1 MPDFELL
8 WRTAPLL
15 LQGLWNT
22 VWIVGLGCILA
33 VLLGLALAVLAQ
45 ARLPVL
51 RWLVRAY
58 VELVRGVPLLV
69 VLFVIY
75 FGGPS
80 FGLRLDAALSGL
92 IGIGLYGGGY
102 FAEIFRGGL
111 ASVPPG
117 QVEAARMLGLPRWHV
132 FLHIRLPQTLR
143 LVTPPSVNQ
152 IIILIKESALLSV
165 ISVNDLTKNAT
176 RIVNETYVIVEPYLA
191 VALLYWLL
199 IELVARFGYRLER
212 RLERQ
217 VPGSS

>member
-8 WRTAPLL
+8 WRFAPLL

-22 VWIVGLGCILA
+22 LWIVTLGCALA
-33 VLLGLALAVLAQ
+33 VLLGLLLAVLAQ
-45 ARLPVL
+45 GRTAPL
-51 RWLVRAY
+51 RWLVRGY

-80 FGLRLDAALSGL
+80 FGLRLDAATSGL

-117 QVEAARMLGLPRWHV
+117 QVEAARMLGLPRRHI

-176 RIVNETYVIVEPYLA
+176 RIVNETYVIVEPYIA

-217 VPGSS
+217 APGGS